1 MSEKKLQGASSM
13 VLDLLRLLCSLI
25 VLISHSLAFANPES
39 REDIVPSHLAHGC
52 VVIFFVLSGYVIAYT
67 SSSGHRSLA
76 QYTIARFTRL
86 YSIYIPAIL
95 VTIVCAIL
103 AYSINPEIFNEY
115 NRGNNAMRYLTS
127 ILFLN
132 EIWFYSSAPGINIP
146 LWSLSYEFWYYAIFG
161 AFFYRKKSITG
172 WIMPVIIILIAG
184 PKILLMMVIWI
195 MGWMAYKINSPKI
208 SDTFAWIAITCILSI
223 AIALMLLLPHFPY
236 RLGSHPLYWA
246 GSFVT
251 DWVIGLVVAFS
262 IWLLPMSK
270 ATTVVT
276 TSAVS
281 KRFREF
287 ANMTFPIY
295 VLHYPI
301 LILLKCIIPS
311 DITPGWQWFIIGSI
325 ALIICTILGLIFEKY
340 KEKWKA
346 LFIWIF
352 NKFSLLDAN
361 QIRSSKMPS

>member
-1 MSEKKLQGASSM
+1 M

-25 VLISHSLAFANPES
+25 VLISHSQAFAIPAS

-67 SSSGHRSLA
+67 TSRGHRSLA
-76 QYTIARFTRL
+76 QYTIARLTRL

-95 VTIVCAIL
+95 VTIICAIL
-103 AYSINPEIFNEY
+103 AYYINPVIFDEY
-115 NRGNNAMRYLTS
+115 NRGNNGVRYLMS
-127 ILFLN
+127 IFFLN

-146 LWSLSYEFWYYAIFG
+146 LWSLSYEFWYYVIFG
-161 AFFYRKKSITG
+161 AFFYRTKSIIG
-172 WIMPVIIILIAG
+172 WIIPIIILLIAG

-195 MGWMAYKINSPKI
+195 MGWVAYKVNPPKI
-208 SDTFAWIAITCILSI
+208 SNKAAWIAITCILSL
-223 AIALMLLLPHFPY
+223 AVVLMLLLPHFPY

-251 DWVIGLVVAFS
+251 DWIIGFVVASS
-262 IWLLPMSK
+262 IWLLPMNTAASA
-270 ATTVVT
+270 ATT
-276 TSAVS
+276 SIVS

-301 LILLKCIIPS
+301 LILLKCIIP
-311 DITPGWQWFIIGSI
+311 PQLPAGWQWFITGSI
-325 ALIICTILGLIFEKY
+325 ALVICTFLGLIFEKH
-340 KEKWKA
+340 KDKWKA
-346 LFIWIF
+346 FFVWIF
-352 NKFSLLDAN
+352 NKFSLLDAK
-361 QIRSSKMPS
+361 QMGSSKITS